1 MGGVRASE
9 MGLSFWISHVLD
21 LTVGEQEL
29 FIDNE
34 FDPGTN
40 AMFHVALFP

>member
-1 MGGVRASE
+1 

-29 FIDNE
+29 FNIDNE
-34 FDPGTN
+34 FDPGAN